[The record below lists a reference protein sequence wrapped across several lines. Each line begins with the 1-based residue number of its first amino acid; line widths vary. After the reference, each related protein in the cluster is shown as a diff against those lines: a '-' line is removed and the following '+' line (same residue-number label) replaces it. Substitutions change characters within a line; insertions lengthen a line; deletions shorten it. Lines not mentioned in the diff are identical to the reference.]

1 PLTRGLGGSTR
12 RTTYISKALF
22 VLDTNFDV
30 ITRPQNMG
38 KAAPAGTVAITAF
51 YAIIKS
57 HADRKYLK
65 IAVLNICI
73 MAP

>member
-1 PLTRGLGGSTR
+1 
-12 RTTYISKALF
+12 
-22 VLDTNFDV
+22 
-30 ITRPQNMG
+30 MG